1 MLYKIMFLVTLMIG
15 SLISISSNT
24 WMGMW
29 LGLEINLLSI
39 IPLMNNN
46 NIYSSE
52 ASMKYFI
59 TQAMASTLIM
69 FAIISMFLNMKFMDN
84 KMIILNSALMIK
96 IGAAPFHFWFPEIM
110 EGLNWLNC
118 LLLLT
123 WQKLAPMIILMY
135 NLIFPVFLII
145 IIILSMLIG
154 SIMGLNQISLR
165 KIMAF
170 SSINHIGWLMASM
183 MYFNSIW
190 TIYYIIY
197 SMISITLTSMF
208 MMFNIF
214 FMKQIFLKIKNNSLF
229 KLLFSMN
236 LLSLGGLPP
245 FIGFMPK
252 WLVIQSLVNNKML
265 MMTISMM
272 MITLI
277 TLFYYIRIMFSMM
290 LINKNQMNFNFQ
302 INLNYKFL
310 IFINLISIFGLI
322 LVNLLFNLM

>member
-1 MLYKIMFLVTLMIG
+1 MMFLITLMIG

-46 NIYSSE
+46 SIYSSE

-59 TQAMASTLIM
+59 TQTMASTLIM
-69 FAIISMFLNMKFMDN
+69 FAIISMFLNMKFIDN
-84 KMIILNSALMIK
+84 KMIIMNSALMIK
-96 IGAAPFHFWFPEIM
+96 IGSAPFHFWFPEIM
-110 EGLNWLNC
+110 EGLNWMNC

-135 NLIFPVFLII
+135 NLILPSFLIMI
-145 IIILSMLIG
+145 IMMNMLIG

-170 SSINHIGWLMASM
+170 SSINHIGWMLASM
-183 MYFNSIW
+183 MFFNSIW
-190 TIYYIIY
+190 TNYYIIY
-197 SMISITLTSMF
+197 ILISITMTSMF

-214 FMKQIFLKIKNNSLF
+214 FIKQIFMKIKNNSIF

-236 LLSLGGLPP
+236 LLSLGGMPP

-252 WLVIQSLVNNKML
+252 WLVIQSLINNKML
-265 MMTISMM
+265 MMTLIMM

-277 TLFYYIRIMFSMM
+277 TLFYYTRIMFSMM
-290 LINKNQMNFNFQ
+290 LINKNQLNYYYS
-302 INLNYKFL
+302 INLNYNFM
-310 IFINLISIFGLI
+310 IFMNLISIFGLI
-322 LVNLLFNLM
+322 LVNLMFNLL